1 MNKKPVV
8 IYGASGYTGR
18 LVAEYLREY
27 DIPFVAAG
35 RDRARV
41 EAAMRAV
48 PGIGTAD
55 YEVVEAPTSVD
66 GLTELFRGA
75 KVVCNVVGPFIMHGP
90 TVVEAALK
98 AGVHYL
104 DTSGEQ
110 ASILRVAREWGERF
124 ADRHLVA
131 VPSTAY
137 MYAPGEIAARLVL
150 ETPGIDSLDGLT
162 MFRGIPTY
170 TSTQSIFA
178 QLREQAYYLEG
189 KELRPYPKGE
199 GYDVVIPGFHGLQ
212 LALPWGGT
220 GCPVWFKNHPR
231 VRNARVLAGALDRT
245 LMKSVLAME
254 QDFESNIRSLP
265 LNEQE
270 AALAARAGSIQNTMP
285 PRERPLEHRTVDSM
299 MGRGLSAVAH
309 VVLFGNCAYKQTGL
323 LQAVAARHLLDAKPL
338 SDGFAS
344 PCEAFGYQE
353 LLGALVSHGLTFV
366 RRLM

>member
-27 DIPFVAAG
+27 RIPFVAAG
-35 RDRARV
+35 RDRTRV
-41 EAAMRAV
+41 EAAMKSV
-48 PGIGTAD
+48 PGIETAQ
-55 YEVVEAPTSVD
+55 YEVVEAPTTVE

-75 KVVCNVVGPFIMHGP
+75 KVVCNVVGPFIMLGP
-90 TVVEAALK
+90 LVVEAAFK

-110 ASILRVAREWGERF
+110 ASILRMAREWGPRF
-124 ADRHLVA
+124 AEQRLVA

-137 MYAPGEIAARLVL
+137 MYAPGEIAARLCL
-150 ETPGIDSLDGLT
+150 ETPGIDTIDGLT

-178 QLREQAYYLEG
+178 QLRETAFFLED
-189 KELRPYPKGE
+189 KELRAYPKGE
-199 GYDVVIPGFHGLQ
+199 GYDVVIPGHHGLQ

-220 GCPVWFKNHPR
+220 GCPVWFKTHPR
-231 VRNARVLAGALDRT
+231 VRNVRVLAGALDRT

-254 QDFESNIRSLP
+254 QDFEENIRSLP
-265 LNEQE
+265 LREQE
-270 AALAARAGSIQNTMP
+270 SALAARAGSIQNSMP
-285 PRERPLEHRTVDSM
+285 PRERPLEHRTIDSM
-299 MGRGLSAVAH
+299 MGRGLSSFTH

-323 LQAVAARHLLDAKPL
+323 LQAIAARHLLDAAPL
-338 SDGFAS
+338 KEGFAS

-353 LLGALVSHGLTFV
+353 LLGALVGHGLTFV
-366 RRLM
+366 QRIV